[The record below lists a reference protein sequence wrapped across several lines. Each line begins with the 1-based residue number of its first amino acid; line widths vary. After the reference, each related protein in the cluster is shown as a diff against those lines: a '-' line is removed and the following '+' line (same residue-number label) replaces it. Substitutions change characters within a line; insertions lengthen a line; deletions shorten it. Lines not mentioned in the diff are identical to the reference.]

1 MPFLAHI
8 SIFPIKSLDGI
19 SLTQSRVLKSGALE
33 YDRTYALTDKQGKF
47 VNGKRYQKIHLIRSR
62 FHPLTR
68 QLTLSIQG
76 TSQEQTFHIEHDHE
90 ALNCWLSDFFGFPV
104 NLVQNSITGFP
115 DDTKNY
121 GPTVISTATLTEVA
135 SWFPAFDTCSM
146 RLRLRTNLEIGG
158 VPPFW
163 EDRLFTHARAVICFQ
178 IGDVLIEGTN
188 PCQRCIVPTRDP
200 YTGEAYPLFQK
211 TVALER
217 KELLPSWSTTSRF
230 NHFYRLA
237 VNTRIPASEAG
248 KVLRVGDEVKIL
260 GEAAIEAL

>member
-19 SLTQSRVLKSGALE
+19 SLMQSRVLKSGALE
-33 YDRTYALTDKQGKF
+33 HDRMYALTDKQGKF
-47 VNGKRYQKIHLIRSR
+47 VNGKQYQKIHLIRSR
-62 FHPLTR
+62 FNPQTQMLTPH
-68 QLTLSIQG
+68 IQG
-76 TSQEQTFHIEHDHE
+76 TTQEQTFHIEDEHD
-90 ALNCWLSDFFGFPV
+90 ALNAWLSDYFGFSV

-121 GPTVISTATLTEVA
+121 GPTVISTATLAEVA
-135 SWFPAFDTCSM
+135 SWFPAFDVRSM
-146 RLRLRTNLEIGG
+146 RLRLRTNLEIGD

-163 EDRLFTHARAVICFQ
+163 EDRLFTHAKAVIRFQ

-188 PCQRCIVPTRDP
+188 PCQRCVVPTRDP
-200 YTGEAYPLFQK
+200 HTGEAYPLFQK
-211 TVALER
+211 TVAMER
-217 KELLPSWSTTSRF
+217 KELLPSWSTASRF

-248 KVLRVGDEVKIL
+248 KVLCVGDEVKIL
-260 GEAAIEAL
+260 GEVAIS